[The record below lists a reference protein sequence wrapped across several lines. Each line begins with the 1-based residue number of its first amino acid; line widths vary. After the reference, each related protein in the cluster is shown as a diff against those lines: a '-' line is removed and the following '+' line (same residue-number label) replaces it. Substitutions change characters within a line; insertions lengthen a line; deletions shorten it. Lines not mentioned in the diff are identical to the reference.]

1 MKQDMFSVFGFFISL
16 VAIFV
21 GTSLGVV
28 IGHNA
33 GVEQA
38 LERVCNQS
46 DGKYDFCHATV
57 VKKYKVSI
65 PDPCMEKGLKNE
77 LSEEEWKNCFGTPVF
92 GMSKRIKNEN
102 KFHSNFN

>member
-1 MKQDMFSVFGFFISL
+1 MKQDMFSVFGLFISL

-38 LERVCNQS
+38 LERVCNQT
-46 DGKYDFCHATV
+46 DGKYDFCHSTV

-65 PDPCMEKGLKNE
+65 PDPCMEKGLENK
-77 LSEEEWKNCFGTPVF
+77 LTEEQWQNCFGTPIF
-92 GMSKRIKNEN
+92 GMSKRK
-102 KFHSNFN
+102 KK